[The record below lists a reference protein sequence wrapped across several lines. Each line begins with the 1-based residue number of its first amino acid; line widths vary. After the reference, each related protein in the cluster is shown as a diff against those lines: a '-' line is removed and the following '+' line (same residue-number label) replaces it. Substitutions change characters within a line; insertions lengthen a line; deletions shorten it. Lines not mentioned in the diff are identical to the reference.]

1 MNFFQRLKE
10 GLSKTKD
17 KLTKQIDKLLAS
29 FRKIDEELFEQ
40 LEEILIESDIAI
52 DTVMEII
59 ENLKNS
65 VKINNI
71 TDPMDIRYL
80 LKDNLYKILSKKD
93 DNILFALNPKNSN
106 QLNIILVVGVNGTGK
121 TTSIGKLSLMLSQTG
136 KNVMLAAADTFRAAA
151 SEQLNEWAK
160 RTNVDIISHKSGA
173 DPGAVVYD
181 AIHAAKRRDTDVLIC
196 DTAGRLHTKSNLME
210 ELKKIRRVI
219 TKEAEDAIV
228 ETVLVIDAS
237 SGQNSMVQAR
247 VFNECVHIDGI
258 ILTKLDGTA
267 KGGIVVSICNELDIP
282 VKYIGIGE
290 KADDLKPFDAKEF
303 VEALFDI

>member
-93 DNILFALNPKNSN
+93 DNILFALNPNNSN
-106 QLNIILVVGVNGTGK
+106 KLNIILVVGVNGTGK
-121 TTSIGKLSLMLSQTG
+121 TTSIGKLSLLLSQTG

-160 RTNVDIISHKSGA
+160 RTDVDIISHKSGA

>member
-29 FRKIDEELFEQ
+29 FRKIDEELFDQ

-52 DTVMEII
+52 DTVLEII

-93 DNILFALNPKNSN
+93 DNILFALNPNNSN
-106 QLNIILVVGVNGTGK
+106 KLNIILVVGVNGTGK

-181 AIHAAKRRDTDVLIC
+181 AIHAAKKRNKDILIC

>member
-59 ENLKNS
+59 DNLKNS

-181 AIHAAKRRDTDVLIC
+181 AIHAAKKRNKDILIC

-210 ELKKIRRVI
+210 EYLY
-219 TKEAEDAIV
+219 
-228 ETVLVIDAS
+228 S
-237 SGQNSMVQAR
+237 
-247 VFNECVHIDGI
+247 F
-258 ILTKLDGTA
+258 
-267 KGGIVVSICNELDIP
+267 
-282 VKYIGIGE
+282 
-290 KADDLKPFDAKEF
+290 F
-303 VEALFDI
+303 

>member
-59 ENLKNS
+59 DNLKNS

-267 KGGIVVSICNELDIP
+267 KGGIVVSICSELDIP

>member
-59 ENLKNS
+59 DNLKNS

-181 AIHAAKRRDTDVLIC
+181 AIHAAKKRNKDILIC

>member
-1 MNFFQRLKE
+1 MKFFQRLKE

-52 DTVMEII
+52 DTVLEII

-93 DNILFALNPKNSN
+93 DNILFALNPNNSN
-106 QLNIILVVGVNGTGK
+106 KLNIILVVGVNGTGK
-121 TTSIGKLSLMLSQTG
+121 TTSIGKLSLLLSQTG

-160 RTNVDIISHKSGA
+160 RTDVDIISHKSGA

-196 DTAGRLHTKSNLME
+196 DTAGRLHTKINLME